1 MVISL
6 NNKMKNHLD
15 KLPDD
20 IYINIIKNTFLP
32 YLYEIKNSSL
42 EYNINKN
49 CYQLVYVIY
58 DGGWNVIDLKKVNN

>member
-1 MVISL
+1 
-6 NNKMKNHLD
+6 MKNHLD

-42 EYNINKN
+42 EYNINKS

-58 DGGWNVIDLKKVNN
+58 DGGWNVIDLKKVNKDL